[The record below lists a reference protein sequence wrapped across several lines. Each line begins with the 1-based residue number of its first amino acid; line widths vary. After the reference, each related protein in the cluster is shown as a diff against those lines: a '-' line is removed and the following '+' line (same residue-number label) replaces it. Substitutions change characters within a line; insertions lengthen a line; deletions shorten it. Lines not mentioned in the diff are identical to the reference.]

1 MNSKLAAELL
11 KSIRGEDFHIY
22 PEHVRNL
29 PIAKPTFGVDVKI
42 SALCDEILA
51 MKKSDSEADTSALEA
66 EIDQLV
72 YKLYNL
78 TPEEIAVVEG
88 TDAKKEKGGDNGSRG
103 KGKVKRATKPDD
115 VPGETEDEEEYEE
128 LD

>member
-29 PIAKPTFGVDVKI
+29 PIAKPTFGVDLKI

-88 TDAKKEKGGDNGSRG
+88 TEAKKGGDKRAKPNG
-103 KGKVKRATKPDD
+103 KGTKVKDTAKRTVDALIDD
-115 VPGETEDEEEYEE
+115 YEE